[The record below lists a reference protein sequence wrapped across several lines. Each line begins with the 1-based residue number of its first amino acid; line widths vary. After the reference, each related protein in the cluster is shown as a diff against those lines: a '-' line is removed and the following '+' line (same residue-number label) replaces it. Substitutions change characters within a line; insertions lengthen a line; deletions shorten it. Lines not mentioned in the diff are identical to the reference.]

1 MTAMAAMTAALPTT
15 GLPALALSAAGM
27 PATALPAASMPAFA
41 LSAAALALSAFALS
55 ALALSAFTLSAA
67 ALSAAVPRSA
77 ASSHDR
83 ARPFRGCRRGSALA
97 RPVRRP
103 TGLGADRV
111 DTGGDQAAIAFDG
124 QGNHHRAAAGRDAG
138 DP

>member
-1 MTAMAAMTAALPTT
+1 MAAMTAALPTT
-15 GLPALALSAAGM
+15 GPPALALSAAGM

-41 LSAAALALSAFALS
+41 LSALALS
-55 ALALSAFTLSAA
+55 ALALSAFALSAA

-77 ASSHDR
+77 ARVMTVPGRSGAAAGVRPWPVRSA
-83 ARPFRGCRRGSALA
+83 ARPAF
-97 RPVRRP
+97 
-103 TGLGADRV
+103 GADRV